1 MNELHL
7 KMRETE
13 YLVVGAGAAGC
24 AFGFLMKRAGADVL
38 LLEMKNSRQ
47 RIKLCAGILENR
59 AEAAFYDIFGQTV
72 EEAGLDP
79 IRIEA
84 MCVWDERNELRRA
97 MPGFGTGTDV
107 SGEAGTLEQKCLG
120 AALRSYLRT
129 GGKALA
135 KKMIMEALGVD
146 VAGGFSF
153 RALPRKRFDDYIRD
167 RFLAEGG
174 RILYHTKVLS
184 VNDEAGLAECIDLQ
198 TKEVFT
204 LRSRY
209 LICADGAVSN
219 MRRLLT
225 GRPPRI
231 YLALEAAVPLIR
243 REAVGRLTKGSQGYC
258 WYIPRGEDAT
268 VGCGY
273 HNLGADAMETC
284 HTRLTEFCS
293 ELGITP
299 PPRFTGA
306 FIPEGDDILLR
317 IGTRTYLLGDA
328 AGLNDAF
335 TGGGIHYALL
345 SARALAAS
353 LAGAGNCCESSSA
366 PALTSSPVPV
376 LAPSFVGPVSYE
388 ELMQPHVR
396 YVKKSSANL
405 KQYYAVACSVI
416 AGLGKRRG

>member
-1 MNELHL
+1 MNKLHL
-7 KMRETE
+7 KIRETE

-24 AFGFLMKRAGADVL
+24 AFGFLMERAGADVL

-47 RIKLCAGILENR
+47 RVKLCAGILENR

-72 EEAGLDP
+72 DEAGLTP
-79 IRIEA
+79 MRIEA

-97 MPGFGTGTDV
+97 MPGSRTGTDV
-107 SGEAGTLEQKCLG
+107 PGEAGEPAQKSLG
-120 AALRSYLRT
+120 AALRGYLRT

-135 KKMIMEALGVD
+135 KKIIMEALGVD
-146 VAGGFSF
+146 PGGSFSF
-153 RALPRKRFDDYIRD
+153 RALPRRRFDDYIRD

-204 LRSRY
+204 LRYRY
-209 LICADGAVSN
+209 LIGADGAVSN
-219 MRRLLT
+219 VRRLLT
-225 GRPPRI
+225 GRQPRV

-284 HTRLTEFCS
+284 HKRLTEFCS

-306 FIPEGDDILLR
+306 FIPEGDDVLLR

-353 LAGAGNCCESSSA
+353 LAGAGNQPDSSSV
-366 PALTSSPVPV
+366 PASES
-376 LAPSFVGPVSYE
+376 SFVGTVSYE
-388 ELMQPHVR
+388 EAMQPHVN

-405 KQYYAVACSVI
+405 KQYYAVACSVVS
-416 AGLGKRRG
+416 GFGKRRGLRL

>member
-1 MNELHL
+1 MNKLHL
-7 KMRETE
+7 KIRETE

-24 AFGFLMKRAGADVL
+24 AFGFLMERAGADVL

-47 RIKLCAGILENR
+47 RVKLCAGILENR

-72 EEAGLDP
+72 EEAGLAP
-79 IRIEA
+79 MRIEA

-97 MPGFGTGTDV
+97 MPGSRTGTDV
-107 SGEAGTLEQKCLG
+107 PGKAGAPAQKSLG
-120 AALRSYLRT
+120 AALRGYLRT
-129 GGKALA
+129 GGKALM
-135 KKMIMEALGVD
+135 KKIVLEALGVEL
-146 VAGGFSF
+146 GGSFTF
-153 RALPRKRFDDYIRD
+153 RALPRRRFDDYIRD

-204 LRSRY
+204 LRYRY
-209 LICADGAVSN
+209 LIGADGAVSN
-219 MRRLLT
+219 VRRLLT
-225 GRPPRI
+225 GRQPRV

-284 HTRLTEFCS
+284 HKRLTEFCA

-306 FIPEGDDILLR
+306 FIPEGDDVLLR

-353 LAGAGNCCESSSA
+353 LAGAGNQPDSSSV
-366 PALTSSPVPV
+366 PASES
-376 LAPSFVGPVSYE
+376 SFVGTVSYE
-388 ELMQPHVR
+388 EAMQPHVN

-405 KQYYAVACSVI
+405 KQYYAVACSVVS
-416 AGLGKRRG
+416 GFGKRRGLRL